1 MGEEMPSGHSYL
13 VLDNREEGGISSP
26 SKAELSRWSILTRSG
41 NCLLGSQMAL
51 AALQSGKGDASEESG
66 VLKEAAELEGRRS
79 PERRQEGHQTRQP
92 RPLGRIGN
100 LWSPDL
106 GVSQPVLCT
115 IRLFTALPRE
125 DRSVDPRPLSPAAGG
140 GGRESP
146 PKKRS
151 NAASSP
157 HPQLPPKFFP
167 SSTPLLPCSSLPLE
181 AQRQAASCLP
191 AELVAGLQGG

>member
-66 VLKEAAELEGRRS
+66 ILKEAAELEGRRS

-106 GVSQPVLCT
+106 GVNQPVLCI

-140 GGRESP
+140 RGVGGENLLPRRGPMQLALLTPSFP
-146 PKKRS
+146 PNFS
-151 NAASSP
+151 
-157 HPQLPPKFFP
+157 LPR
-167 SSTPLLPCSSLPLE
+167 PLLCLVLPLPLKPKG
-181 AQRQAASCLP
+181 RQPP
-191 AELVAGLQGG
+191 AFQQN